1 MEETNSIQYKYEVNS
16 NISEDNG
23 DYPYGGVIRGRIING
38 KRYDYYLSEERI
50 EELYRFFHSSRDNY
64 ISAEFSV
71 TSTSKVS
78 ILANSEG
85 NGELCKYLD
94 KILVDGVLIDLDY
107 FSYDEDS
114 NKVTFNKA
122 KQIRYPISVGTHKVK
137 FLYKE
142 TVDGIYNGA
151 FEGCDRLTS
160 IKLPNN
166 IVFIGSNA
174 FSGCERLNTISVPLN
189 VVKIKEKS
197 FYNCTSLTSVSMSP
211 TVELENN
218 AFEGCKLL
226 TPFDTKNMTLG
237 NNVFKDCLNFK

>member
-1 MEETNSIQYKYEVNS
+1 MEETNSTRYKYEVNS
-16 NISEDNG
+16 NISEDSE

-38 KRYDYYLSEERI
+38 KRYDYYPSEACL
-50 EELYRFFHSSRDNY
+50 EELYSFFYSRNNY

-78 ILANSEG
+78 ILANSEE

-94 KILVDGVLIDLDY
+94 KILIDETSIDLDY

-122 KQIRYPISVGTHKVK
+122 KQIRYPISVGTHKVE
-137 FLYKE
+137 FLYKKN
-142 TVDGIYNGA
+142 VDGIYNSA

-174 FSGCERLNTISVPLN
+174 FSGCERLNTISVPLK

-197 FYNCTSLTSVSMSP
+197 FYNCTSLTSVNMSP
-211 TVELENN
+211 TVELENS

-226 TPFDTKNMTLG
+226 TPFDTKSMTLG